1 MYCEPSAKPLPLT
14 FTRVPPT
21 DAPLLGLIEATL
33 GCSWKT
39 KSTEALPTNCCAFSD
54 TRTLTA
60 PRLLDGVK
68 HASSESL
75 MYEAGWNVALRLTWH
90 TYSEPK
96 LKAWP
101 LTTIRV

>member
-1 MYCEPSAKPLPLT
+1 
-14 FTRVPPT
+14 
-21 DAPLLGLIEATL
+21 
-33 GCSWKT
+33 
-39 KSTEALPTNCCAFSD
+39 
-54 TRTLTA
+54 
-60 PRLLDGVK
+60 
-68 HASSESL
+68 

>member
-39 KSTEALPTNCCAFSD
+39 KTTEALPTNCCAFSD

-60 PRLLDGVK
+60 PVEFVSTAGVV
-68 HASSESL
+68 HVS
-75 MYEAGWNVALRLTWH
+75 VLRQGG
-90 TYSEPK
+90 
-96 LKAWP
+96 
-101 LTTIRV
+101 RR